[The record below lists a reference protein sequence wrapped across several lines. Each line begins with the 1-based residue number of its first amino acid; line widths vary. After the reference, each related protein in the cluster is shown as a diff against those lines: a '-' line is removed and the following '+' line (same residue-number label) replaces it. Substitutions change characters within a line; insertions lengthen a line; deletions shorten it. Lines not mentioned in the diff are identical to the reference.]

1 MIDQILQNWPL
12 ILALLAVGGVAGLT
26 AGLFGI
32 GGGAV
37 MVPALYYAFSEL
49 GIPDDIVM
57 HCAVATSAAVIILN
71 ALRSTRAHHAK
82 DAVDMSLV
90 WPKSRWWQSYGLWI
104 GVGAFV
110 AAIWIAPRLSSDVLT
125 RLFAGIALLVSLQFI
140 FGKPSFVFRNTVP
153 RGPAPLLAGGSV
165 GILSSLMGI
174 GGGSLS
180 VPLLTLCGVPI
191 HRAIGTAA
199 AFGLFIAVPAT
210 LGFII
215 SGWGIA
221 GRPFGSLGYVNGLG
235 FALITVAAWP
245 MVPFGARLA
254 HRLDATLLRRIF
266 GICLALVALN
276 MARKTGLF

>member
-1 MIDQILQNWPL
+1 MDLFVQNWPL

-26 AGLFGI
+26 SGLFGI

-37 MVPALYYAFSEL
+37 MVPALFYAFTEI
-49 GIPDDIVM
+49 GVPQEIVM

-90 WPKSRWWQSYGLWI
+90 WPKTKWWQSYGLWI
-104 GVGAFV
+104 GLGAFA
-110 AAIWIAPRLSSDVLT
+110 AAIWIAPRLSSDALT
-125 RLFAGIALLVSLQFI
+125 RLFAGIAFVVALQFI
-140 FGKPSFVFRNTVP
+140 FGKPSFVFRHTVP
-153 RGPAPLLAGGSV
+153 RGPAPALAGGSV

-210 LGFII
+210 LGFIL
-215 SGWGIA
+215 SGWNLD

-235 FALITVAAWP
+235 FALITLAAWP
-245 MVPFGARLA
+245 MVPFGASLA
-254 HRLDATLLRRIF
+254 HRLDAALLRRIF